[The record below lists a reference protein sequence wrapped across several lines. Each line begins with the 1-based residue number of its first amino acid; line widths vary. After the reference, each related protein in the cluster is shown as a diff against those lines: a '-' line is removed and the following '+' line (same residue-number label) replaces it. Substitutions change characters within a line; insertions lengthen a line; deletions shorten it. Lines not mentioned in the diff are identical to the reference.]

1 MIIYEIRNNDELY
14 GKYENLNE
22 LIEDYNELV
31 KIHNSDSIKIDS
43 YEILSEF
50 QSEERMI
57 TLTRHEILTLKF
69 YLARKTQDR
78 LREKENWF
86 KFSIDDDG
94 MILYEKMLSNLFY
107 VEREIKDIESILEKL
122 GY

>member
-14 GKYENLNE
+14 RKYEDLNE
-22 LIEDYNELV
+22 LVEDYNELV
-31 KIHNSDSIKIDS
+31 KVHNSDSIKIDS

-50 QSEERMI
+50 QSEEKTI
-57 TLTRHEILTLKF
+57 TLTRHEILTLKC
-69 YLARKTQDR
+69 YLARTTQNR
-78 LREKENWF
+78 LREKENWLSVS
-86 KFSIDDDG
+86 KDIDG
-94 MILYEKMLSNLFY
+94 SILYEKMLSNSLY